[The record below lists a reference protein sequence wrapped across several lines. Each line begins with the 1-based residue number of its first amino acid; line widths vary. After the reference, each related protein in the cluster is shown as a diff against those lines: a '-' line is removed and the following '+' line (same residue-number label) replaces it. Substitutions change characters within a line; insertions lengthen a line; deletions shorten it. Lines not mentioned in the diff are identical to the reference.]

1 MNQQKDPFEPTSM
14 MEYHKGFECF
24 SNRQVET
31 CIYKL
36 VSPLPITVESERLTG
51 SLTKNANIGASQGA
65 TL

>member
-31 CIYKL
+31 C
-36 VSPLPITVESERLTG
+36 PLPITVESERLTG